1 MKKSLIPS
9 LIVYILYTLLGGG
22 MAVYNYIAIQKHN
35 AEGGGLEG
43 LGLAILLIVGIVIF
57 GVGII
62 GLILKLIHIKSG
74 WGFFGVLCLLL
85 DILCV
90 GSLMYYFALEIQN
103 IDEALLLLAVLVP
116 SSVSLISNAF
126 SLKN

>member
-9 LIVYILYTLLGGG
+9 LIVYILYTLFGGG
-22 MAVYNYIAIQKHN
+22 MVVYNYIAIGKHN

-43 LGLAILLIVGIVIF
+43 LGLALLMIVGIVIG
-57 GVGII
+57 GVGLI
-62 GLILKLIHIKSG
+62 GLIFKLIHIKSG
-74 WGFFGVLCLLL
+74 WGFFGFLCLLL

-90 GSLMYYFALEIQN
+90 GAVFYYFALEIQN
-103 IDEALLLLAVLVP
+103 IGEALLLLAVLIP
-116 SSVSLISNAF
+116 SNISLISNLI